1 MDLILSLSDSLLV
14 KRFYKISIIIV
25 LSLLVNSNFFAQDTE
40 EQQLIEIAKKE
51 SNPSKKLLRLIA
63 LGEYYKQH
71 NIYKADSLKEV
82 IHHLSIGKSDFHKY
96 KAILFEAEIFK
107 IQGNQQAY
115 LESVIA
121 LQPYLNGDLNNNQ
134 KYRIRYHLGSYYS
147 HLLDF
152 VKSKENLNIALKLA
166 KKLRNNTFISQ
177 TYSAIAK
184 NHMYSNVK
192 DSAFYYTD
200 ISIQYARRS
209 AKKSVLSESFNCQSI
224 IYAYFDQI
232 ELSVAKNF
240 LSLQLASSVNDLPK
254 LANYTREIG
263 QSQLLIFNLV
273 EAEKY
278 FKQSID
284 YSRRLNDNHQLA
296 LAYSNLGT
304 VYKERKLYTKAI
316 QLNEKAIILLEKIKD
331 YNGLGDARNNL
342 GIIYKEQQKYEL
354 ASQNFN
360 QALVLYES
368 TNNKERIAGVYH
380 NVGSVFKQQKKYLIA
395 LNYLNRSIAIRKQFG
410 SKNQIFYT
418 YRIVSDVYKEIG
430 EKELALKYID
440 MYISFLDSNTSLQ
453 KSTKIAELS
462 ELYRSE
468 QRERLIALQA
478 DSIERQKQER
488 NWTSTKLENTI
499 LKNRQK
505 SYVIVGFILLT
516 IIGVIILFYR
526 LKQNRIKQQQK
537 EAEMLQTLLRSQ
549 MNPHFIF
556 NSMSVIQSYIYDNDI
571 KNSSK
576 FLVSFSRLIRLIL
589 ENSSKEFISIETEME
604 ILQKYLETQKLR
616 FEERFEYFVEVSDDL
631 VEDKALIPPMITQPF
646 IENAIE
652 HGQLH
657 TIDGGYIRVI
667 FSKNIKDNMLHVEI
681 IDNGIGRKA
690 SISNQKS
697 QAHRSM
703 AISITNERIKN
714 LNYKYKS
721 MGSLIIEDFDKN
733 LETGTKVLI
742 SLPYQ
747 FDK

>member
-1 MDLILSLSDSLLV
+1 MLTL
-14 KRFYKISIIIV
+14 F
-25 LSLLVNSNFFAQDTE
+25 VNSKFFAQSKE
-40 EQQLIEIAKKE
+40 EKQLIEIAKKE
-51 SNPSKKLLRLIA
+51 HDPSKKLLRLIA
-63 LGEYYKQH
+63 LGEYYQKH
-71 NIYKADSLKEV
+71 NIYRADSLKEV
-82 IHHLSIGKSDFHKY
+82 IHQLSIGKGDFHKY

-121 LQPYLNGDLNNNQ
+121 LQPYLESNLNNNQ
-134 KYRIRYHLGSYYS
+134 KYKIHYHLGSYYS

-152 VKSKENLNIALKLA
+152 SLAKENLNIALKLA
-166 KKLRNNTFISQ
+166 KKSRNNTFISQ

-184 NHMYSNVK
+184 NYMYSNVK

-209 AKKSVLSESFNCQSI
+209 ANKSVLAESFNCQSI

-232 ELSVAKNF
+232 ELSVAKNY
-240 LSLQLASSVNDLPK
+240 LSLQLVSSVNDLPK

-263 QSQLLIFNLV
+263 QSQLLISNLL

-284 YSRRLNDNHQLA
+284 YSKQLSDNRQLA

-316 QLNEKAIILLEKIKD
+316 QLNEKAIELLEHISD

-342 GIIYKEQQKYEL
+342 GIIYKDQQEYEL

-360 QALVLYES
+360 QALVFYES
-368 TNNKERIAGVYH
+368 TNNRERIAGVYH

-418 YRIVSDVYKEIG
+418 YRIISDVYNEIG
-430 EKELALKYID
+430 KKELALQYI
-440 MYISFLDSNTSLQ
+440 YLYVNFLDSNTSLQ

-488 NWTSTKLENTI
+488 SWTSTKLENTV

-505 SYVIVGFILLT
+505 TYIILGFILL
-516 IIGVIILFYR
+516 IILGGIILFYR
-526 LKQNRIKQQQK
+526 LKQNSIKQQQK

-589 ENSSKEFISIETEME
+589 ENSSKEFISIKTEIE
-604 ILQKYLETQKLR
+604 ILHKYLETQKLR
-616 FEERFEYFVEVSDDL
+616 FEDRFEYFVEVSDDL
-631 VEDKALIPPMITQPF
+631 TEEKALIPPMITQPF

-657 TIDGGYIRVI
+657 TVDGGFIRVL
-667 FSKNIKDNMLHVEI
+667 FSKNKKGNMLQVEI

-690 SISNQKS
+690 SISNKKS
-697 QAHRSM
+697 KAHRSM
-703 AISITNERIKN
+703 AISITTERIKN

-721 MGSLIIEDFDKN
+721 AGSLKIEDFDKN

-747 FDK
+747 IDK

>member
-1 MDLILSLSDSLLV
+1 MLT
-14 KRFYKISIIIV
+14 
-25 LSLLVNSNFFAQDTE
+25 LLVNSNFFAQDTE
-40 EQQLIEIAKKE
+40 EQHLIEIAKKE
-51 SNPSKKLLRLIA
+51 SNSSKKLLRLIA
-63 LGEYYKQH
+63 LGEYYQKH

-82 IHHLSIGKSDFHKY
+82 IHQLSIGKSDFHKY

-209 AKKSVLSESFNCQSI
+209 ANKSVLAESFNCQSI

-240 LSLQLASSVNDLPK
+240 LSLQLASSVNDLSK

-304 VYKERKLYTKAI
+304 VYKERKLYSKAI

-342 GIIYKEQQKYEL
+342 GIIYKEQKKYEL

-360 QALVLYES
+360 QALVLFES

-380 NVGSVFKQQKKYLIA
+380 NVGSVFKQQKKYLNA
-395 LNYLNRSIAIRKQFG
+395 LNYLNRSIDIRKQFG
-410 SKNQIFYT
+410 SKNPIFYT
-418 YRIVSDVYKEIG
+418 YRIISDVYKEIG

-468 QRERLIALQA
+468 QRERLIAIQA

-488 NWTSTKLENTI
+488 SWTSTKLENTM

-505 SYVIVGFILLT
+505 TYIILGFILL
-516 IIGVIILFYR
+516 IILGGIILFFR
-526 LKQNRIKQQQK
+526 LKQNSIKQQQK

-589 ENSSKEFISIETEME
+589 ENSSKEFISIETEIE
-604 ILQKYLETQKLR
+604 ILHKYLETQKLR
-616 FEERFEYFVEVSDDL
+616 FEDRFEYLVDVSEEL
-631 VEDKALIPPMITQPF
+631 TQEKALIPPMITQPF

-657 TIDGGYIRVI
+657 TVEGGFIRVL
-667 FSKNIKDNMLHVEI
+667 FSKNKEENMLHVEI

-697 QAHRSM
+697 KAHRSM
-703 AISITNERIKN
+703 AISITNKRIKN

-721 MGSLIIEDFDKN
+721 MGSLTIEDFDKN

-747 FDK
+747 IDK

>member
-82 IHHLSIGKSDFHKY
+82 IHQLSIGKSDFHKY

-478 DSIERQKQER
+478 DSIERQRQER

-516 IIGVIILFYR
+516 II
-526 LKQNRIKQQQK
+526 
-537 EAEMLQTLLRSQ
+537 
-549 MNPHFIF
+549 
-556 NSMSVIQSYIYDNDI
+556 
-571 KNSSK
+571 
-576 FLVSFSRLIRLIL
+576 
-589 ENSSKEFISIETEME
+589 
-604 ILQKYLETQKLR
+604 
-616 FEERFEYFVEVSDDL
+616 
-631 VEDKALIPPMITQPF
+631 
-646 IENAIE
+646 
-652 HGQLH
+652 
-657 TIDGGYIRVI
+657 
-667 FSKNIKDNMLHVEI
+667 
-681 IDNGIGRKA
+681 
-690 SISNQKS
+690 
-697 QAHRSM
+697 
-703 AISITNERIKN
+703 
-714 LNYKYKS
+714 
-721 MGSLIIEDFDKN
+721 
-733 LETGTKVLI
+733 
-742 SLPYQ
+742 
-747 FDK
+747 

>member
-1 MDLILSLSDSLLV
+1 MLT
-14 KRFYKISIIIV
+14 
-25 LSLLVNSNFFAQDTE
+25 LLVNSNFFAQDTE
-40 EQQLIEIAKKE
+40 EQHLIEIAKKE
-51 SNPSKKLLRLIA
+51 SNSSKKLLRLIA
-63 LGEYYKQH
+63 LGEYYQKH

-82 IHHLSIGKSDFHKY
+82 IHQLSIGKSDFHKY

-121 LQPYLNGDLNNNQ
+121 LQPYLESNLNNKQ
-134 KYRIRYHLGSYYS
+134 KYKIHYHLGSYYS

-152 VKSKENLNIALKLA
+152 NIAKENLNIALKLA
-166 KKLRNNTFISQ
+166 KKSRDNTFISQ

-184 NHMYSNVK
+184 NYMYSNVK

-209 AKKSVLSESFNCQSI
+209 ANKSVLAESFNCQSI

-232 ELSVAKNF
+232 ELSVAKNY
-240 LSLQLASSVNDLPK
+240 LSFQLVSSVNDLPK
-254 LANYTREIG
+254 LANYSREIG
-263 QSQLLIFNLV
+263 HSQLLISNLV

-278 FKQSID
+278 FKQSIS
-284 YSRRLNDNHQLA
+284 YSKQLNDIHQLA
-296 LAYSNLGT
+296 LAYSDLGT
-304 VYKERKLYTKAI
+304 VYKERKIYTKAI
-316 QLNEKAIILLEKIKD
+316 ELNERAIKLLKKFSD
-331 YNGLGDARNNL
+331 YNGLGNARNNL
-342 GIIYKEQQKYEL
+342 GIIYKEQKKYEL

-360 QALVLYES
+360 QALVHYES
-368 TNNKERIAGVYH
+368 TNNRERIAAVYH

-395 LNYLNRSIAIRKQFG
+395 LNYLNRYVAIRKQFG
-410 SKNQIFYT
+410 SKNPIFYT
-418 YRIVSDVYKEIG
+418 YRIISEVYNEIG
-430 EKELALKYID
+430 KKELALKYIHL
-440 MYISFLDSNTSLQ
+440 YVNFLDSNTSIQ

-478 DSIERQKQER
+478 DSIESQKQER

-505 SYVIVGFILLT
+505 SYIIVGFILLT

-604 ILQKYLETQKLR
+604 ILHKYLETQKLR
-616 FEERFEYFVEVSDDL
+616 FEERFEYFVEVSDEL
-631 VEDKALIPPMITQPF
+631 AEEKALIPPMITQPF

-657 TIDGGYIRVI
+657 TIDGGFIRVV
-667 FSKNIKDNMLHVEI
+667 FSKNIKENMLQVEI

-703 AISITNERIKN
+703 AISITTERIKN

-721 MGSLIIEDFDKN
+721 AGSLKIEDLDKN

-747 FDK
+747 IDK

>member
-82 IHHLSIGKSDFHKY
+82 IHQLSIGKSDFHKY

-240 LSLQLASSVNDLPK
+240 LSLQLASSVNDLSK

-304 VYKERKLYTKAI
+304 VYKERKLYSKAI

>member
-82 IHHLSIGKSDFHKY
+82 IHQLSIGKSDFHKY